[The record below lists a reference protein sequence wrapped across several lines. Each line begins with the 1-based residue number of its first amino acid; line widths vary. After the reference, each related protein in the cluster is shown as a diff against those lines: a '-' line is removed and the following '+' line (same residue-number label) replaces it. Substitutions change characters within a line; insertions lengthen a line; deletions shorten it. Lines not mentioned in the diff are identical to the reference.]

1 MKLSRREFLITGS
14 VLAAAATLP
23 SVYALNKDNIQR
35 RYEDIKAFASEKMQN
50 MDKYALAAIVPSIMI
65 MLLLTHA
72 NELLSAFISLLI
84 FPANKIIIGTIR
96 IKMFSKISTEEIVI
110 RRTASKSLFIFS

>member
-50 MDKYALAAIVPSIMI
+50 MDKYALAAIVPSIMT

-84 FPANKIIIGTIR
+84 LLISILIII
-96 IKMFSKISTEEIVI
+96 
-110 RRTASKSLFIFS
+110 